1 MDHPSSARGPRA
13 QALIP
18 PPKPSRSLQDQDF
31 QDEVLR
37 EPLGVRFVRG
47 TEGRNWACG
56 FGALRPAGFG
66 RDPLQPPASPLAPQG
81 NETVQR
87 QKPGSPDCR
96 FFFFPGKTLP
106 SPDGRTDTQTD
117 AHGLCLGR
125 LGWDRLFVWGA
136 VAFGAAAAA
145 GGGGRRKGGPFGGFQ
160 GGSDQGRPPPQW
172 QGC

>member
-1 MDHPSSARGPRA
+1 MSQR
-13 QALIP
+13 
-18 PPKPSRSLQDQDF
+18 PKTKN
-31 QDEVLR
+31 EVLR

-106 SPDGRTDTQTD
+106 SPDGQT
-117 AHGLCLGR
+117 HRQTHTG
-125 LGWDRLFVWGA
+125 FVWGGSGGTA
-136 VAFGAAAAA
+136 FLFGARSRSGPRRRRGAAEGERAA
-145 GGGGRRKGGPFGGFQ
+145 RSGVSRVVPTRGARPRSGRGARCR
-160 GGSDQGRPPPQW
+160 S
-172 QGC
+172 

>member
-1 MDHPSSARGPRA
+1 MRRSKDKNRA
-13 QALIP
+13 
-18 PPKPSRSLQDQDF
+18 
-31 QDEVLR
+31 
-37 EPLGVRFVRG
+37 VR
-47 TEGRNWACG
+47 TEG
-56 FGALRPAGFG
+56 
-66 RDPLQPPASPLAPQG
+66 
-81 NETVQR
+81 
-87 QKPGSPDCR
+87 

-106 SPDGRTDTQTD
+106 SPDGGTDTQTD